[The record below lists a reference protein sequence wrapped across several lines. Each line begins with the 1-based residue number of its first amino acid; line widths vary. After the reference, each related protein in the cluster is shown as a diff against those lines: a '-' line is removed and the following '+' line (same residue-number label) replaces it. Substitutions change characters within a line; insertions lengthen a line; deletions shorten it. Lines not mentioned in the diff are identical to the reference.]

1 MERVIKTKRQQCLYR
16 YLTLHGGEFW
26 RSREEIVEVG
36 CPGMYG
42 ESEGKANAT
51 THQILD
57 DIKAINNN
65 PEFEKIIIYKDNL
78 IKVASEEEAKEYANQ
93 FLKKGLIQL
102 KHYHSLNRK
111 IKSEG
116 QGQFNESEVI
126 KFLERYL

>member
-1 MERVIKTKRQQCLYR
+1 MERVIKTKRQQCLYK
-16 YLTLHGGEFW
+16 YLTSHGGDFW
-26 RSREEIVEVG
+26 ISREEIVEVG

-42 ESEGKANAT
+42 ESEGKPNAS

-57 DIKAINNN
+57 DIKTINNN
-65 PEFEKIIIYKDNL
+65 PEFEKIILYKDNL

-102 KHYHSLNRK
+102 KHYHCLNRK

>member
-1 MERVIKTKRQQCLYR
+1 MERVIKTKRQQCLYK
-16 YLTLHGGEFW
+16 YLTSHGGNFW
-26 RSREEIVEVG
+26 NSREEIVEVG

-42 ESEGKANAT
+42 ESEGKPNAS

-65 PEFEKIIIYKDNL
+65 PEFEKIILYKDNL

-116 QGQFNESEVI
+116 QGQFNESEVV